1 MVYKFVYGVLS
12 LIVLCY
18 VLMIY
23 ANVPDS
29 IPINFNGIK
38 VIDGYG
44 PKNNLILLGTVPI
57 IFGIIGVIILIYLRQ
72 KKDETNIK
80 YGKIFCI
87 AMLVLQDILMFFLV
101 YSCLYDN
108 DTKERWGLENNKIIL
123 LLFCLFLIMI
133 SIILPKCKM
142 NHVIGVRTKWTLLNE
157 QVWNK
162 THQIAGNILLLSG
175 FILLLLT
182 LVIESYIIS
191 LIIGLTILILDTII
205 LITYSYIIYR
215 KIENKE

>member
-1 MVYKFVYGVLS
+1 MVYKLLYGVLS

-44 PKNNLILLGTVPI
+44 PKNNLILLGVVPI
-57 IFGIIGVIILIYLRQ
+57 IFAVIGVIILIYLWQ

-87 AMLVLQDILMFFLV
+87 VMLVLQDILMLLLV
-101 YSCLYDN
+101 YSCLY

-142 NHVIGVRTKWTLLNE
+142 NNVLGVRTKWTLLNE
-157 QVWNK
+157 RVWTK
-162 THQIAGNILLLSG
+162 THQIAGNLLLLSG
-175 FILLLLT
+175 FILILLT
-182 LVIESYIIS
+182 LIIESYIIS
-191 LIIGLTILILDTII
+191 LIIGLTILSLDTII
-205 LITYSYIIYR
+205 LITYSYIIYK